1 MAMMVNASAQFS
13 LNEVNSHTNEAGKA
27 LAKISSGMK
36 INSAGDNSADY
47 AISERMRVQIRAL
60 NQNTQNVQN
69 GSALLKT
76 AERGVS
82 QIVEN
87 LRSMKELAVDS
98 ANDSNTDEDRKTLQ
112 KEFEQRM
119 DTINELVYATRY
131 NGKILLDGRYDRPA
145 LGAIPVKNLVD
156 AFKASYAA
164 VEDLDRHF
172 SKSSNA
178 TEADPANWI
187 FQVDKSFNKTDDSAS
202 NFSVEVD
209 FSAMDT
215 EGSPL
220 LDSLHGQGFSILCGG
235 CQQYINILFNANKT
249 VDESTY
255 NANASSTNTMAREF
269 IIGVKDVTSAEDLAQ
284 AVFEGI
290 SAVRNQIT
298 QVAGFTSTADDFLL
312 DATHKLRIRLDPNDS
327 SKVLFTKDSLAM
339 QFRNG
344 IIPNPDMDE
353 LEALE
358 KKKTTGPLW
367 VHHGVQNDQHT
378 NFYVADLRTSAL
390 GTGQLFNGGSLINE
404 SDIARYDALNDNST
418 KQSEWVATLK
428 KAENKVVD
436 DISVKTK
443 EDANI
448 AIRVLDGALDYT
460 LNEATHLGAYLQRLE
475 HTDANVLTM
484 SENAQNT
491 ESIIRDADMAK
502 EMTNYTKYHMLA
514 QSAQAMLAQAV
525 KQNNGAVLGLLQ
537 EGED

>member
-69 GSALLKT
+69 GSTLLKT

-131 NGKILLDGRYDRPA
+131 NGKVLLDGRYDRPA

-156 AFKASYAA
+156 AFKASYYA
-164 VEDLDRHF
+164 VEQTGTNYNGGTGVWRF
-172 SKSSNA
+172 
-178 TEADPANWI
+178 E
-187 FQVDKSFNKTDDSAS
+187 VDKSFNKTDDSAS

-235 CQQYINILFNANKT
+235 CQQYINILFNANKS

-255 NANASSTNTMAREF
+255 NANASSSNTMAREF

-298 QVAGFTSTADDFLL
+298 QVAGFTSTANDFLL

-344 IIPNPDMDE
+344 IIPNPEMDE

-475 HTDANVLTM
+475 YTDANVLTM

-491 ESIIRDADMAK
+491 ESIIRDADIAK